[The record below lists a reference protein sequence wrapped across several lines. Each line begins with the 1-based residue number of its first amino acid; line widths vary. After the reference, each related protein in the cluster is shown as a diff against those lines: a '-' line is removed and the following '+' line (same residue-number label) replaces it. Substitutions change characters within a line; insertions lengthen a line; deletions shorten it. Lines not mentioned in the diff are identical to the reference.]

1 MNSIVCIKRVPDSEA
16 RIRVAA
22 DGRSIDP
29 SGVKFDM
36 NEFDKYALEEAIQRR
51 EAAGEGL
58 VTVITV
64 GGDDARETLRQAL
77 AMGADEAVLLRADV
91 SLDGLPIAR
100 ALADEIRDRPFDLLL
115 FGKQAIDDDGMQVP
129 AMVSELLGLPCATV
143 VVSLEI
149 ADGRAKARREIE
161 GGHEV
166 VEFELPGV
174 VAAQKGLNEPRYPSL
189 KGIMAAKKKPVE
201 EIDVASLGIE
211 EGADPFYRVESL
223 TLPPEKA
230 AGTIIQGED
239 DPSAAA
245 AELVKLL
252 REEAKA
258 I

>member
-22 DGRSIDP
+22 DGTSIDP

-36 NEFDKYALEEAIQRR
+36 NEYDKYALEEALQRR
-51 EAAGEGL
+51 ETAGEGQ
-58 VTVITV
+58 VTVVTV

-77 AMGADEAVLLRADV
+77 AMGADQAVLLRADV

-149 ADGRAKARREIE
+149 DAGRVTARREIE

-189 KGIMAAKKKPVE
+189 KGIMAAKKKPLDEKDVE
-201 EIDVASLGIE
+201 LVDGGLELVELSGPPARPEPEIVG
-211 EGADPFYRVESL
+211 EGAEAVP
-223 TLPPEKA
+223 
-230 AGTIIQGED
+230 
-239 DPSAAA
+239 
-245 AELVKLL
+245 ELVRRL
-252 REEAKA
+252 RQEVKVL
-258 I
+258 

>member
-16 RIRVAA
+16 RIRVVA
-22 DGRSIDP
+22 DGTSIDP

-36 NEFDKYALEEAIQRR
+36 NEYDKYALEEALQRR
-51 EAAGEGL
+51 ETAGEGQ
-58 VTVITV
+58 VTVVTV

-77 AMGADEAVLLRADV
+77 AMGADQAVLLRADV

-149 ADGRAKARREIE
+149 DDGRVTARREIE

-189 KGIMAAKKKPVE
+189 KGIMAAKKKPLDEKDVE
-201 EIDVASLGIE
+201 LVDGGLELVELSGPPARPEPEIVG
-211 EGADPFYRVESL
+211 EGAEAVP
-223 TLPPEKA
+223 
-230 AGTIIQGED
+230 
-239 DPSAAA
+239 
-245 AELVKLL
+245 ELVRRL
-252 REEAKA
+252 RQEVKVL
-258 I
+258 

>member
-22 DGRSIDP
+22 DGESIDP

-36 NEFDKYALEEAIQRR
+36 NEYDKYAIEEALQRR
-51 EAAGEGL
+51 EAAGEGQ
-58 VTVITV
+58 VTVVTV

-149 ADGRAKARREIE
+149 DEGHVTARREIE

-166 VEFELPGV
+166 VEFDLPGV
-174 VAAQKGLNEPRYPSL
+174 LAAQKGLNEPRYPSL
-189 KGIMAAKKKPVE
+189 KGIMAAKKKPLEEKDVE
-201 EIDVASLGIE
+201 LVDGGLELVELSGPPSRPEPEIVG
-211 EGADPFYRVESL
+211 EGAEAVP
-223 TLPPEKA
+223 
-230 AGTIIQGED
+230 
-239 DPSAAA
+239 
-245 AELVKLL
+245 ELVRRL
-252 REEAKA
+252 RQEVKVL
-258 I
+258 

>member
-22 DGRSIDP
+22 DGKSIDP

-36 NEFDKYALEEAIQRR
+36 NEYDKYALEEALQRR
-51 EAAGEGL
+51 EAAGEGQ
-58 VTVITV
+58 VTVVTV
-64 GGDDARETLRQAL
+64 GGDGARETLRQAL

-149 ADGRAKARREIE
+149 DEGHVTARREIE

-166 VEFELPGV
+166 VEFDLPGV
-174 VAAQKGLNEPRYPSL
+174 LAAQKGLNEPRYPSL
-189 KGIMAAKKKPVE
+189 KGIMAAKKKPLEEKDVE
-201 EIDVASLGIE
+201 LVDGGLELVELSGPPSRPEPEIVG
-211 EGADPFYRVESL
+211 EGAEAVP
-223 TLPPEKA
+223 
-230 AGTIIQGED
+230 
-239 DPSAAA
+239 
-245 AELVKLL
+245 ELVRRL
-252 REEAKA
+252 RQEVKVL
-258 I
+258 

>member
-22 DGRSIDP
+22 DGESIDP

-36 NEFDKYALEEAIQRR
+36 NEYDKYAIEEALQRR
-51 EAAGEGL
+51 EAAGEGQ
-58 VTVITV
+58 VTVVTV

-149 ADGRAKARREIE
+149 DEGHVTARREIE

-166 VEFELPGV
+166 VEFDLPGV

-189 KGIMAAKKKPVE
+189 KGIMAAKKKPLEEKDVGLVDGGLELVE
-201 EIDVASLGIE
+201 LCGPPARPEPEIVG
-211 EGADPFYRVESL
+211 EGAEAVP
-223 TLPPEKA
+223 
-230 AGTIIQGED
+230 
-239 DPSAAA
+239 
-245 AELVKLL
+245 ELVRRL
-252 REEAKA
+252 RQEVKEL
-258 I
+258 

>member
-22 DGRSIDP
+22 DGESIDP

-36 NEFDKYALEEAIQRR
+36 NEYDKYAIEEALQRR
-51 EAAGEGL
+51 EAAGEGQ
-58 VTVITV
+58 VTVVTI

-149 ADGRAKARREIE
+149 DEGHVTARREIE

-166 VEFELPGV
+166 VEFDLPGV

-189 KGIMAAKKKPVE
+189 KGIMAAKKKPLEEKDVE
-201 EIDVASLGIE
+201 LVDGGLELVELSGPPSRPEPEIVG
-211 EGADPFYRVESL
+211 EGAEAVP
-223 TLPPEKA
+223 
-230 AGTIIQGED
+230 
-239 DPSAAA
+239 
-245 AELVKLL
+245 ELVRRL
-252 REEAKA
+252 RQEVKVL
-258 I
+258 